1 MNNDDSRLFA
11 ISSSKAKAYRC
22 DVVVRTSTH
31 DSEFKISPQGT
42 INKTIYMDEIL
53 TDLNHV
59 LSMDAD
65 HVAGL
70 ILRGSFDPKEQEQK
84 LYTWKACRKNPDAQV
99 FIPITDL
106 NHPDINRLA

>member
-1 MNNDDSRLFA
+1 MYLSA
-11 ISSSKAKAYRC
+11 
-22 DVVVRTSTH
+22 
-31 DSEFKISPQGT
+31 QGT
-42 INKTIYMDEIL
+42 INKTIYMDEIM

-59 LSMDAD
+59 LTIDAD

-84 LYTWKACRKNPDAQV
+84 LYSWKACRKNPDAQV

-106 NHPDINRLA
+106 NHPDINRFGNNRRSNRGISRIKHWNYYH

>member
-1 MNNDDSRLFA
+1 MPKYGYLMTKNQPTAFSD
-11 ISSSKAKAYRC
+11 
-22 DVVVRTSTH
+22 TH
-31 DSEFKISPQGT
+31 LIREYCQGT

-84 LYTWKACRKNPDAQV
+84 LYAWKACRKNPDAQV
-99 FIPITDL
+99 YIPITDL
-106 NHPDINRLA
+106 NHPDINRFVTSATPCAMVKEL

>member
-1 MNNDDSRLFA
+1 M
-11 ISSSKAKAYRC
+11 
-22 DVVVRTSTH
+22 
-31 DSEFKISPQGT
+31 
-42 INKTIYMDEIL
+42 

-59 LSMDAD
+59 LTIDAD

-84 LYTWKACRKNPDAQV
+84 LYSWKACRKNPDAQV

-106 NHPDINRLA
+106 NHPDINRFINNRRSNRGIS